1 MRLILTN
8 LKHFFI
14 TATLLLVTLITAAV
28 AFGVDIDMGDNDLA
42 YKLGGEGPHVFYEGD
57 NIAAHYI
64 KGGGKEGFYIEKE
77 YMAPDGQLDAEVY
90 FPLEDSTFN
99 LTITPHV
106 ETPKAVY
113 NDGEPIVA
121 ISDVES
127 NFKTFRDFLIAQQVI
142 DADLNWTF
150 GKGHLVLV
158 GDFVD
163 RGDSTTQVLWFI
175 YKLEQEAK
183 AAGGTVHFILGNH
196 EIKNLQGNF
205 QKAADKYFYVAAALK
220 KQEFDLF
227 GDDALLG
234 RWMASKNTIERINGY
249 LFVHGGLHPDIVE
262 AGYSLDELNTIVR
275 NQYRQAYVPTQDE
288 AAEAVLV
295 HRRKGPS
302 WYRGYFEADLSQ
314 ETVEKGLKHFGAKAV
329 VVGHQ
334 PQWSVGKHYDGKVF
348 AVNVKHPKDYRGSFP
363 SKRSEGLLLNGVDA
377 FRLLDD
383 GTKEQL

>member
-8 LKHFFI
+8 LKHFLI
-14 TATLLLVTLITAAV
+14 TTTLLLGTLIAVAV
-28 AFGVDIDMGDNDLA
+28 AFGVDIDVGDNDLA

-57 NIAAHYI
+57 NVAAHYI
-64 KGGGKEGFYIEKE
+64 RGNGKDGFQIEKQYFKEGRHE
-77 YMAPDGQLDAEVY
+77 AEVY
-90 FPLEDSTFN
+90 FPLEDSSFK
-99 LTITPHV
+99 LTITPEV
-106 ETPKAVY
+106 VTPAITY
-113 NDGEPIVA
+113 EDGEPIVA

-127 NFKTFRDFLIAQQVI
+127 NFKTFRDFLIAQNVI
-142 DADLNWTF
+142 DTDLNWVF

-163 RGDSTTQVLWFI
+163 RGASTTQVLWFI
-175 YKLEQEAK
+175 YKLEQSAK
-183 AAGGTVHFILGNH
+183 AAGGNVHFILGNH

-234 RWMASKNTIERINGY
+234 RWMMSKNTIERINGY

-262 AGYSLDELNTIVR
+262 ARYSLSDLNTIVR
-275 NQYRQAYVPTQDE
+275 DQYRQAYVPTQGE
-288 AAEAVLV
+288 AEDALLI

-314 ETVEKGLKHFGAKAV
+314 ETIEEGLEQFGAKAV

-334 PQWSVGKHYDGKVF
+334 PQWSVSKHYGGKVF

-363 SKRSEGLLLNGVDA
+363 SKRSEGLLLEDDKA
-377 FRLLDD
+377 YRLLDD
-383 GTKEQL
+383 GTREEL